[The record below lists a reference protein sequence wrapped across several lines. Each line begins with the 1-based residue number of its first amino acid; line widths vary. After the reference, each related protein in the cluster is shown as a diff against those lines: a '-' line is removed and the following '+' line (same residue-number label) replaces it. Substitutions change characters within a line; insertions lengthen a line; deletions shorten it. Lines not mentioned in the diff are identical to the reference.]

1 MVQIKVPFQEQVSLS
16 PSHCRILEFLIA
28 KPDGTRRFLPLY
40 YFAASDWV
48 STVTV
53 ASIVCSGRNTN
64 YDLFSVTH
72 P

>member
-16 PSHCRILEFLIA
+16 PSHRRTLEFLIA
-28 KPDGTRRFLPLY
+28 RLERVDFSSLY
-40 YFAASDWV
+40 YFTAYDWV
-48 STVTV
+48 STVTE

-64 YDLFSVTH
+64 YDLF